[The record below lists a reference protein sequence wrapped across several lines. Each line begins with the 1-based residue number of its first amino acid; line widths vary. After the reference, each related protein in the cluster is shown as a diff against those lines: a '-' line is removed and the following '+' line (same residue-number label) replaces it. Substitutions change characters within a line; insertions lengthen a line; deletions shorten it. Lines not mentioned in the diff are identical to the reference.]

1 MTRVR
6 RVVVVGFD
14 GLDPR
19 IFERLLAAGL
29 LPAFA
34 RVREAGGYGRVATTL
49 PAQTPVAWSTFA
61 TGTNP
66 GGHGIY
72 DFIRRDPRSY
82 LADFSLNRFEQK
94 NMFTPPKAMNL
105 RRGEPV
111 WELLS
116 NAGVPSTVLRCP
128 CTFPPDGLRGRML
141 SGMGVPDLRGGQG
154 TSSFYTSDPAVHAG
168 ESEHLIR
175 IEPGE
180 VVRTRLIGPRHP
192 KTRADLEHP
201 LHIRTDVPGRCVHLR
216 IEGGDEHTAELGRWT
231 EWIKVRFKTGL
242 LQGISGMVRFLLVR
256 LEPHLELYA
265 SPVNFD
271 PSAALLYPISAPA
284 EYAGE
289 LADALGPYYTTG
301 MVEDHGG
308 LNNGRFG
315 EAAYLDQCAQVLA
328 ERERMLQHELARQ
341 RDGLLYCLFDT
352 PDRVQHMFW
361 RCTDPDHPAQRA
373 SPVAGFEDAIDRH
386 YQACDAILGRV
397 LETVDGETLVITLSD
412 HGFTGFR
419 RGVHLNAWLRQ
430 EGLLALKPG
439 VAPGDEAGDYLR
451 SIDWGRT
458 RAYAVGIGSVYLN
471 LRGREGEGIVAP
483 EEAPALTAR
492 VAEGL
497 TGLTDPATGEV
508 AVRGVTARDAAYRGP
523 FAAESPDLVVRF
535 AEGYRA
541 SWTTAVGGVP
551 EGLFEDNV
559 RRWSG
564 DHIVDPE
571 LVPGVLLMNRPFQAT
586 GARLIDL
593 APTILAALGVPRGA
607 AMEGETLRP

>member
-6 RVVVVGFD
+6 QVVVVGFD

-19 IFERLLAAGL
+19 IFERLLAAGA

-94 NMFTPPKAMNL
+94 NMFTPPKAVNL

-116 NAGVPSTVLRCP
+116 TAGVPSAVLRCP

-154 TSSFYTSDPAVHAG
+154 TSSFYSSDPAARPA

-192 KTRADLEHP
+192 KTRTDLGHP
-201 LHIRTDVPGRCVHLR
+201 LHIRTDVPGRRVHLR
-216 IEGGDEHTAELGRWT
+216 IEGGDEQAAELGRWT

-242 LQGISGMVRFLLVR
+242 LQGVSGMVRFLLVR

-341 RDGLLYCLFDT
+341 RDGLIYCLFDT

-373 SPVAGFEDAIDRH
+373 SPVVGFEDAIDRH

-397 LETVDGETLVITLSD
+397 LAAVDDETLVITLSD

-419 RGVHLNAWLRQ
+419 RGVHLNGWLRQ

-439 VAPGDEAGDYLR
+439 VAPGEEAGDYLR
-451 SIDWGRT
+451 SVDWART
-458 RAYAVGIGSVYLN
+458 SAYAVGIGSVYLN

-483 EEAPALTAR
+483 EEAPALGAR

-508 AVRGVTARDAAYRGP
+508 AIRGVTARDAAYRGP
-523 FAAESPDLVVRF
+523 FAGESPDLVVRF

-541 SWTTAVGGVP
+541 SWSTAVGGVP

-571 LVPGVLLMNRPFQAT
+571 LVPGVLLMNRPFRT
-586 GARLIDL
+586 SGARLIDL
-593 APTILAALGVPRGA
+593 APTILAALGVPRGT
-607 AMEGETLRP
+607 AMEGEALGP

>member
-1 MTRVR
+1 MARVR

-19 IFERLLAAGL
+19 IFERLLAAGA

-94 NMFTPPKAMNL
+94 NMFTPPKAVNL

-116 NAGVPSTVLRCP
+116 KAGVPSAVLRCP

-154 TSSFYTSDPAVHAG
+154 TSSFYTSDPAAHPG

-175 IEPGE
+175 MEPGAA
-180 VVRTRLIGPRHP
+180 VRTRLIGPRHP

-201 LHIRTDVPGRCVHLR
+201 LHIRSDPAGRRVHLR
-216 IEGGDEHTAELGRWT
+216 IEGSDEVTADLGRWT
-231 EWIKVRFKTGL
+231 DWVKVRFKTGL
-242 LQGISGMVRFLLVR
+242 LQGMSGMVRFLLVR
-256 LEPHLELYA
+256 LEPHLEVYA

-271 PSAALLYPISAPA
+271 PSAALLYPISSPA

-289 LADALGPYYTTG
+289 LADALGSYYTTG

-315 EAAYLDQCAQVLA
+315 EDAYLDQCAQVLA
-328 ERERMLQHELARQ
+328 ERERMLQHEVARQ
-341 RDGLLYCLFDT
+341 RDGLIFCLFDT

-373 SPVAGFEDAIDRH
+373 SPVVGFEDAIDRH
-386 YQACDAILGRV
+386 YRACDAILGR
-397 LETVDGETLVITLSD
+397 LLDAVDDETLVITLSD

-419 RGVHLNAWLRQ
+419 PGVHLNAWLRQ

-439 VAPGDEAGDYLR
+439 VAPGDEAGEYLR
-451 SIDWGRT
+451 SVDWART
-458 RAYAVGIGSVYLN
+458 SAYAVGIGSVYLN

-483 EEAPALTAR
+483 EDAPALGAR
-492 VAEGL
+492 IAEGL
-497 TGLTDPATGEV
+497 TGLTDPATSEM

-523 FAAESPDLVVRF
+523 FADESPDLVVRF

-541 SWTTAVGGVP
+541 SWSTAAGGVP
-551 EGLFEDNV
+551 DGLFEDNI

-571 LVPGVLLMNRPFQAT
+571 LVPGVLLMNRPFRT
-586 GARLIDL
+586 SGARLIDL
-593 APTILAALGVPRGA
+593 APTILAALGVPRGT
-607 AMEGETLRP
+607 AMEGEALGP

>member
-201 LHIRTDVPGRCVHLR
+201 LHIRTDVPGRRVHLR

-242 LQGISGMVRFLLVR
+242 LQGMSGMVRFLLVR

-284 EYAGE
+284 EYARRACGRPRA
-289 LADALGPYYTTG
+289 LLHDRHGGGPRRSQQRAVRRGRLSGPVRAGVGRAGADA
-301 MVEDHGG
+301 
-308 LNNGRFG
+308 
-315 EAAYLDQCAQVLA
+315 AA
-328 ERERMLQHELARQ
+328 
-341 RDGLLYCLFDT
+341 
-352 PDRVQHMFW
+352 
-361 RCTDPDHPAQRA
+361 
-373 SPVAGFEDAIDRH
+373 
-386 YQACDAILGRV
+386 
-397 LETVDGETLVITLSD
+397 
-412 HGFTGFR
+412 
-419 RGVHLNAWLRQ
+419 
-430 EGLLALKPG
+430 
-439 VAPGDEAGDYLR
+439 
-451 SIDWGRT
+451 
-458 RAYAVGIGSVYLN
+458 
-471 LRGREGEGIVAP
+471 
-483 EEAPALTAR
+483 
-492 VAEGL
+492 
-497 TGLTDPATGEV
+497 
-508 AVRGVTARDAAYRGP
+508 
-523 FAAESPDLVVRF
+523 
-535 AEGYRA
+535 
-541 SWTTAVGGVP
+541 
-551 EGLFEDNV
+551 
-559 RRWSG
+559 
-564 DHIVDPE
+564 
-571 LVPGVLLMNRPFQAT
+571 
-586 GARLIDL
+586 
-593 APTILAALGVPRGA
+593 
-607 AMEGETLRP
+607 